1 MLKITLV
8 PEKRFCK
15 LFNFLF
21 LVRVDGVFKLVL
33 VVQVVQVVQ
42 EVQVVSRGKEGQG
55 GQSGWVVSMDDMLVV
70 AN

>member
-1 MLKITLV
+1 MKITFV

-15 LFNFLF
+15 LFNLLF
-21 LVRVDGVFKLVL
+21 WVRVDGVFKLVL

-42 EVQVVSRGKEGQG
+42 VVRGKEGQG